1 MSQFLEYLKMAV
13 SNIKAN
19 KVRSFLTMLGIII
32 GIASVIL
39 IMSLGNGMQ
48 DVISGELEG
57 IASGQ
62 IALYTYDSTGTY
74 YITNDDIDAIVEDVD
89 GIQAVNVYQG
99 FDGNTV
105 TRKGE
110 FSVSGSGQMA
120 SYQYFSNT
128 GLLKGRY
135 FNEKEYLSGTP
146 VCLVGESDAIRLFGS
161 TDIIGKTLDITP
173 GWGNAVTFTIVG
185 VEKDEE
191 NSMFSM
197 GYDNTPVSIYFP
209 LTVLTQIYGWEM
221 DDYYQIYLLAEK
233 DADTAAITSQVVS
246 LLERRHQC
254 FGDNIYQYESFND
267 IMSNI
272 NTVINAVTMVISLVA
287 AISLIVGGIGVMNIM
302 LVSVTERT
310 REIGIRKALGAK
322 TRSIMLQFLSE
333 SAIITMIGGLIG
345 ILLGLGGASLVGKII
360 AMTSSEFASLRPS
373 VDFITVLVTTM
384 FSSAIGLFFGI
395 YPAKKAAKLSPIEAL
410 RRN

>member
-1 MSQFLEYLKMAV
+1 MSQFFEYLKMAV
-13 SNIKAN
+13 SNIKSN

-32 GIASVIL
+32 GIGSVIL
-39 IMSLGNGMQ
+39 IMSLGNGIQ
-48 DVISGELEG
+48 GVISGELEG

-74 YITNDDIDAIVEDVD
+74 YITNDDIDAIVEEVD
-89 GIQAVNVYQG
+89 GIMAVNVYQG
-99 FDGNTV
+99 FEGSTV

-110 FSVSGSGQMA
+110 FSVNGSGQMA

-135 FNEKEYLSGTP
+135 FNEKEYLAGTP
-146 VCLVGESDAIRLFGS
+146 VCLIGEADAIRLFGS
-161 TDIIGKTLDITP
+161 TDVIGMTIDMTP
-173 GWGNAVTFTIVG
+173 NWGNSVSFTIVG
-185 VEKDEE
+185 VEKEPE
-191 NSMFSM
+191 NSMFGG
-197 GYDNTPVSIYFP
+197 GYDNTPVSLYFP
-209 LTVLTQIYGWEM
+209 MTVLTQIYGWEM
-221 DDYYQIYLLAEK
+221 DDYYQIYLMAEK
-233 DADTAAITSQVVS
+233 DADTASITTQVVS

-254 FGDNIYQYESFND
+254 FGENIYQYESFND

-272 NTVINAVTMVISLVA
+272 NTVLNAVTMVISLVA

-322 TRSIMLQFLSE
+322 TGSIMMQFLSE

-345 ILLGLGGASLVGKII
+345 ILFGIGGASLAAKII
-360 AMTSSEFASLRPS
+360 SMVSPEMAFTPS
-373 VDFITVLVTTM
+373 VDIITVLATTM

>member
-1 MSQFLEYLKMAV
+1 MSQFYEYVKMAV

-32 GIASVIL
+32 GIGSVIL
-39 IMSLGNGMQ
+39 IMSLGNGLQ
-48 DVISGELEG
+48 RQISGELEG

-62 IALYTYDSTGTY
+62 IVLYTYDSTGTY
-74 YITNDDIDAIVEDVD
+74 YITNDDIDAIVENVE
-89 GIQAVNVYQG
+89 GIMAVNVYQG
-99 FDGNTV
+99 FDGTTA

-110 FSVSGSGQMA
+110 FKVNGSGQMA

-146 VCLVGESDAIRLFGS
+146 VCIVEEADAIRLFGS
-161 TDIIGKTLDITP
+161 TDVIGMTLDVTP
-173 GWGNAVTFTIVG
+173 GWGNAVTFTIIG
-185 VEKDEE
+185 VEKEAE
-191 NSMFSM
+191 NAMFTG

-209 LTVLTQIYGWEM
+209 QTVLTQIYGWEM
-221 DDYYQIYLLAEK
+221 DDYYQIYLLAER
-233 DADTAAITSQVVS
+233 DADTADVTSQVLS

-254 FGDNIYQYESFND
+254 FGENIYRYESFND
-267 IMSNI
+267 MMQEI
-272 NTVINAVTMVISLVA
+272 NTVIDMVTLIISLVA

-322 TRSIMLQFLSE
+322 TKSIMLQFLSE

-345 ILLGLGGASLVGKII
+345 ILFGIGGATLVARVISMMSPDM
-360 AMTSSEFASLRPS
+360 AFTPS
-373 VDFITVLVTTM
+373 VDIITVLFTTL
-384 FSSAIGLFFGI
+384 FSSVIGLFFGI
-395 YPAKKAAKLSPIEAL
+395 YPARKAAKLSPIEAL

>member
-32 GIASVIL
+32 GIGSVIL
-39 IMSLGNGMQ
+39 IMSLGNGIQ
-48 DVISGELEG
+48 NVISGELEG

-74 YITNDDIDAIVEDVD
+74 YITNDDIEAIEEEVK
-89 GIQAVNVYQG
+89 GIMAVNVYQG

-128 GLLKGRY
+128 GLLNGRY
-135 FNEKEYLSGTP
+135 FNEKEYLSGSP
-146 VCLVGESDAIRLFGS
+146 VCIVGESDAIRLFGS
-161 TDIIGKTLDITP
+161 TDVIGMTLDITP
-173 GWGNAVTFTIVG
+173 GWGNSVTFTIIG
-185 VEKDEE
+185 VEKEPE
-191 NSMFSM
+191 NSMFSG
-197 GYDNTPVSIYFP
+197 GYDNTPVYIYFP
-209 LTVLTQIYGWEM
+209 LTVLSQIYGWEM

-233 DADTAAITSQVVS
+233 DADTAAVTAQVLS

-254 FGDNIYQYESFND
+254 FGENIYQYESFND

-272 NTVINAVTMVISLVA
+272 NTVINAVTLIISLVA

-345 ILLGLGGASLVGKII
+345 ILFGIGGASLAAKVIS
-360 AMTSSEFASLRPS
+360 MASPEMAFTPS
-373 VDFITVLVTTM
+373 VDIVTVFVTTL